1 MDRNSSSS
9 TSVLSSKKRRNIK
22 DYFQPSDSNGKKVE
36 TPLGVK
42 EIQHNIKI
50 KKRSVGE
57 DKCADKSISNASRE
71 EHFEVEEILN
81 YAYCEIQKKGKYLVK
96 WVGWSSKHNTWEPYS
111 NLYCEEK
118 LKEFYFKRLRERER
132 ANPSKKR
139 TLELPPDPITHFEKR
154 SEFLDSVFSP
164 PCFSELN
171 KYFQKIQR
179 GEIKVA
185 YQCTPQDLEEMIDSL
200 SISRSKPS
208 SKKLDVLKE
217 QLMLKHIRD
226 TRQSQKTRIKE
237 WEDEIN
243 KMERVKITVENETD
257 LEGPPRHMTY
267 ITGYLPAQGIVI
279 PNDPPC
285 GCECTSC
292 SLSTE
297 KQCCPN
303 SYGHSFPYTKYRKLR
318 IGIGNPIYECN
329 KRCKCDS
336 SCSNRVVQK
345 GRMIKLCIF
354 RTDNDCGWGVKTLE
368 NIKCG
373 SFIVDYA
380 GQVITSEE
388 AEERGKQY
396 DSEGRTY
403 LFDLDFNLG
412 DECPY
417 TVDAANFG
425 NVAHFINHSCD
436 PNLAIF
442 NVWIDCLD
450 PNLPRLCLF
459 AQRDI
464 IKGEQL
470 TFDYCQSTTADNSV
484 SSSLLNKNNR
494 MLCRCGTSKCRK
506 WLFER

>member
-285 GCECTSC
+285 GCECTS
-292 SLSTE
+292 
-297 KQCCPN
+297 
-303 SYGHSFPYTKYRKLR
+303 
-318 IGIGNPIYECN
+318 IGNPIYECN

-345 GRMIKLCIF
+345 GRMIKF
-354 RTDNDCGWGVKTLE
+354 
-368 NIKCG
+368 
-373 SFIVDYA
+373 
-380 GQVITSEE
+380 EE